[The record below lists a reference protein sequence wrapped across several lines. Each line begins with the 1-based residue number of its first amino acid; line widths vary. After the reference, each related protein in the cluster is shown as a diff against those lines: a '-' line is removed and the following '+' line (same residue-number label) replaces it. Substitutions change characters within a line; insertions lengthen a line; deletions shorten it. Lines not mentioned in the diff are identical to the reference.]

1 MECRRT
7 ASFGGISSGNQALT
21 RSAFIGSYELDMS
34 RIYWNAYS
42 NKKKDAVM
50 AGFAGGKV
58 RVQRNH

>member
-1 MECRRT
+1 M
-7 ASFGGISSGNQALT
+7 GV
-21 RSAFIGSYELDMS
+21 YELDMS
-34 RIYWNAYS
+34 RMIAYLLGRYS

>member
-1 MECRRT
+1 MGVC
-7 ASFGGISSGNQALT
+7 
-21 RSAFIGSYELDMS
+21 ELDIS
-34 RIYWNAYS
+34 RIYWGRYS